1 MNRSRSIK
9 TLGGLQISNNPRANQ
24 ADLTNAPEL
33 FGDVFGDIGDDEFGD
48 MDEDGDP
55 DLYGDINDSS
65 LSAYKLISGDPNDDE
80 YGDTRAGRFLR
91 RYKSPLLMAGA
102 GTAAYFG
109 GRAIVN
115 AIRKRRS
122 ERAMVN
128 RAMHT
133 ARTRQTLKMQNVARA
148 YSGKIRRDAK
158 MPFFQ
163 LIGAKMN
170 ASPIAPTSSF
180 VADMFK
186 NMLDRQNSDTPF
198 EQETILGTLVGS
210 QWQCIGGSTLT
221 NRFYTGL
228 ILQIGIN
235 QLNAAPGTVFIVK
248 AQLPTINGPLVINAT
263 PWIFTIQN
271 NFDVRFLFFPW
282 QIVTNLPLPVL
293 GSYGSAAQ
301 ITVTVDGLPTASA
314 VNLVVPGS
322 LHPWAVAMR
331 NALI

>member
-1 MNRSRSIK
+1 MKKFQIK
-9 TLGGLQISNNPRANQ
+9 TLDNLEISDNPRAPQ
-24 ADLTNAPEL
+24 ADITNAPEL
-33 FGDVFGDIGDDEFGD
+33 FGDIFGDLDDDDFGDIDDEYGD
-48 MDEDGDP
+48 T
-55 DLYGDINDSS
+55 DLYGDINDES

-80 YGDTRAGRFLR
+80 MGDTRAGRFLR
-91 RYKSPLLMAGA
+91 KYRSPLLMAGS

-115 AIRKRRS
+115 AIRKRRANKS
-122 ERAMVN
+122 LVN
-128 RAMHT
+128 RAMQAT
-133 ARTRQTLKMQNVARA
+133 RARQTLKMQGAARA
-148 YSGKIRRDAK
+148 YAGKIKRDAK

-170 ASPIAPTSSF
+170 ASPIAPSSKF

-186 NMLDRQNSDTPF
+186 NFLDRQNSDTPF
-198 EQETILGTLVGS
+198 EQETAIGTLVGTTWTCTAGITANS
-210 QWQCIGGSTLT
+210 
-221 NRFYTGL
+221 RFYTGL
-228 ILQIGIN
+228 ILQLGIN

-248 AQLPTINGPLVINAT
+248 ATLPTFNGVLSVNAQ

-282 QIVTNLPLPVL
+282 QIVTNIPLPVL
-293 GSYGSAAQ
+293 GTYSSTNQ
-301 ITVTVDGLPTASA
+301 ITVTVDGLPAASS

-322 LHPWAVAMR
+322 LHPWSVAMR